1 MAFVRIHFR
10 TTRRVY
16 KGKVSTSE
24 EATMNLPKE
33 LHELFRCIG
42 ERRLEI
48 KASREGR
55 VTTITLTEIDEP
67 KV

>member
-10 TTRRVY
+10 TTQRAY
-16 KGKVSTSE
+16 KGKVYTSE

-33 LHELFRCIG
+33 LHEIFRCIS

-48 KASREGR
+48 KANREGK
-55 VTTITLTEIDEP
+55 VTTITLTELDEP
-67 KV
+67 KH